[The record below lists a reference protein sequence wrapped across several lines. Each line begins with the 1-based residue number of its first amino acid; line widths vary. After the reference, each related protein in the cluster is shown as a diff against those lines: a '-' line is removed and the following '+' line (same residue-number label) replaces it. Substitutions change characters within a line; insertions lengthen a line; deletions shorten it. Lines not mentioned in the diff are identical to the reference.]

1 MRMSGLILSWIAL
14 GAGFAVS
21 GGFFAF
27 ISLIGIVPRLASVS
41 GTASHI
47 RLYESFL
54 ATGLIVINLISIY
67 RPDFSG
73 MPYPGALFLLDMQGF
88 FSGIFTGCL
97 AGALA
102 EVVNVIPIM
111 SRRLKMRKGFPYY
124 VIAFALG
131 KCAGSLLQLYY
142 FSQL

>member
-1 MRMSGLILSWIAL
+1 MMPVILLSWIAL

-41 GTASHI
+41 KTVSHI
-47 RLYESFL
+47 RLYETFL
-54 ATGLIVINLISIY
+54 ASGIILVNLISIY
-67 RPDFSG
+67 HPDLSG
-73 MPYPGALFLLDMQGF
+73 IPYPGALFILDLQGL

-102 EVVNVIPIM
+102 EVVNVVPIL
-111 SRRLKMRKGFPYY
+111 SRRLKIRKGFPRY